1 MPVRAVLSV
10 SALLFL
16 LPASVPAADFYKCMV
31 AGRTVYQSTPCAPG
45 APGAGDIVELAPIN
59 SMGESSG
66 KGKRAPARPEKLP
79 EASGTQVAPLTA
91 GPDWHSGLAGYS
103 AARDESADSGLPLLV
118 YFYTDW
124 CPYCRHF
131 DARVLPDPAVRAELA
146 RFVKVRIN
154 ADHGD
159 RESAL
164 HRQLGGNGIP
174 YVVVSR
180 GGELVRV
187 GGTGDVRNFVRAL
200 AAFAD
205 EKPRRR

>member
-1 MPVRAVLSV
+1 MRAVLSV

-31 AGRTVYQSTPCAPG
+31 AGRTVYQATPC

-66 KGKRAPARPEKLP
+66 RGKRAPARPEKLP
-79 EASGTQVAPLTA
+79 EASGTQVAPLAA
-91 GPDWHSGLAGYS
+91 GPGWHSGLAGYS
-103 AARDESADSGLPLLV
+103 VARDESADSGLPLLV

-131 DARVLPDPAVRAELA
+131 DARVLPDPAVRAELE

-154 ADHGD
+154 PDHGD

-164 HRQLGGNGIP
+164 HRQLGGKGIP
-174 YVVVSR
+174 YVVALR

-200 AAFAD
+200 AALAD
-205 EKPRRR
+205 EKSRR